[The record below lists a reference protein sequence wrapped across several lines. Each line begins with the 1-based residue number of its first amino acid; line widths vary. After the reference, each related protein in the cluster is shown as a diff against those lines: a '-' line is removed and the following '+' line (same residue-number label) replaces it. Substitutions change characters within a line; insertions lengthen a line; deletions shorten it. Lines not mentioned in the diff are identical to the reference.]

1 MVYKFAETKSR
12 ELADNANVRIEN
24 MLLDLKNKQK
34 EEKDKE
40 LKNIFDDYTRSMRM
54 YKDTF

>member
-1 MVYKFAETKSR
+1 LVYKFAETKSR